1 METIIDTKITEKTM
15 DENQKENENKN
26 EIEQVRAELAFLR
39 EHFNEELE
47 QQKLDAL
54 AEFAAGAGHEINNPL
69 AIISGHAQLL
79 LREIENAE
87 YRRQLS
93 VIMAQV
99 KRAYEMIADI
109 RYFAR
114 PPKPE
119 IEKFDL
125 VKWLRSLAEEQI
137 PFMRESG
144 IELYFDTDFGSV
156 NIETDPVQL
165 RLAVTALCNNARDIL
180 QTTGGNIWLQLQ
192 QVENGWEIS
201 VEDDG
206 LGVAQEIRS
215 LIFCPY
221 YSGRQAG
228 RGLGFGLPKAW
239 RIMQQLGGSIK
250 YEQSKNGGA
259 KFVLVIKNT

>member
-1 METIIDTKITEKTM
+1 MDTKISE
-15 DENQKENENKN
+15 EN

-54 AEFAAGAGHEINNPL
+54 AEFAAGIGHEINNPL

-79 LREIENAE
+79 LREMENAE
-87 YRRQLS
+87 HRRQLA
-93 VIMAQV
+93 VIMSQV

-119 IEKFDL
+119 MEKFDL
-125 VKWLRSLAEEQI
+125 AQWLQSLAEEQT
-137 PFMRESG
+137 PLMRESG
-144 IELYFDTDFGSV
+144 IELHFEINTDSAD
-156 NIETDPVQL
+156 IETDPVQL
-165 RLAVTALCNNARDIL
+165 RLVITALCNNARDIL
-180 QTTGGNIWLQLQ
+180 RMTGGNVWLRLQ
-192 QVENGWEIS
+192 QIECGWEIS

-206 LGVAQEIRS
+206 SGVEPEIRS

-228 RGLGFGLPKAW
+228 RGLGFGLPKAR
-239 RIMQQLGGSIK
+239 RIMQQLNGSIK
-250 YEQSKNGGA
+250 YEPSKTGGA
-259 KFVLVIKNT
+259 KFVVVLKSM